1 MQKLGLSQSLQQKL
15 SPQQIQFI
23 KLLQVPTAELESR
36 IEEELEINPA
46 LEEGEEPE
54 SPEEEEFEQQ
64 ETEEFQESA
73 TKEDDIDIKDYL
85 GDDDYSGY
93 KMQGDGDDEDDS
105 REMPIPMASSLHE
118 QLMNQ
123 LDFLGLD

>member
-54 SPEEEEFEQQ
+54 
-64 ETEEFQESA
+64 
-73 TKEDDIDIKDYL
+73 
-85 GDDDYSGY
+85 GDDD
-93 KMQGDGDDEDDS
+93 
-105 REMPIPMASSLHE
+105 
-118 QLMNQ
+118 
-123 LDFLGLD
+123 